1 MDHIFELVAF
11 ISNAYFSRPRDP
23 VLIARYGA
31 VRGAIAF
38 GIPGLFLIGVVML
51 MLPDLSQGS
60 AAMRP
65 LFEIIGIVA
74 NWTLIASAIAML
86 ISMLFMLRLAY
97 TYIDPDH
104 FDYQ

>member
-1 MDHIFELVAF
+1 MDLIFGLVAF
-11 ISNAYFSRPRDP
+11 LSNAYFSRPRDP

-38 GIPGLFLIGVVML
+38 GIPGLFVISVVLL
-51 MLPDLSQGS
+51 MFPDLSQGS

-65 LFEIIGIVA
+65 LFEILGTVA
-74 NWTLIASAIAML
+74 NWILIASVIVML
-86 ISMLFMLRLAY
+86 ISMFFILRLAY

-104 FDYQ
+104 FDSQ